1 MPEHDRPSSAAGS
14 ATPASGSSHATKT
27 NEERETDLELLENTV
42 RAAGKIALKFFT
54 GDYRRWSKAG
64 GSPVTEA
71 DLAVD
76 AFLKEELRR
85 GRPDYGWLSEESL
98 DDPARLEARRV
109 FIVDP
114 IDGTVAF
121 MKGRPHF
128 TICAAVVENGRSLSG
143 VVFNPA
149 RDECFTAEESKGA
162 HLNGNPI
169 HAGGRNAIEGCKL
182 LGNRAL
188 FTDWPPMQIEN
199 FSSIAYR
206 VALVAAGQF
215 DAMVS
220 LTSKRDWDLAAAD
233 VIIREAGGRLVDLDG
248 REPIYNGPDAIQG
261 ATIAA
266 GPGLIAPLLTAL
278 REKNSLKP

>member
-1 MPEHDRPSSAAGS
+1 LPERDRQTSGAEGAA
-14 ATPASGSSHATKT
+14 PASESSHATKASEKRDDLTLLT
-27 NEERETDLELLENTV
+27 NAV
-42 RAAGKIALKFFT
+42 RAAGQIALKFFT
-54 GDYRRWSKAG
+54 GNYRRWSKAG

-76 AFLKEELRR
+76 AFLKTELRHT
-85 GRPDYGWLSEESL
+85 RPDYGWLSEESL

-128 TICAAVVENGRSLSG
+128 TICAAVVENGRPLTG

-149 RDECFTAEESKGA
+149 RDECFIAQEGQGA
-162 HLNGNPI
+162 HLNGTPI
-169 HAGGRNAIEGCKL
+169 HVGGRRAIEGCKL

-188 FTDWPPMQIEN
+188 FADWPPMQIDN

-233 VIIREAGGRLVDLDG
+233 IILTEAGGQLVDLDG
-248 REPIYNGPDAIQG
+248 KRPVYNGPAAIQG

-266 GPGLIAPLLTAL
+266 GPGLIAPLLAVVQ
-278 REKNSLKP
+278 EKNSLKP

>member
-1 MPEHDRPSSAAGS
+1 LPEHD
-14 ATPASGSSHATKT
+14 
-27 NEERETDLELLENTV
+27 EDLELLTRAV
-42 RAAGKIALKFFT
+42 REAGKIALKFFS
-54 GDYRRWSKAG
+54 GQYRRWNKPG

-71 DLAVD
+71 DLAID
-76 AFLKEELRR
+76 EFLNQELRR
-85 GRPDYGWLSEESL
+85 ARPDYGWLSEESL
-98 DDPARLEARRV
+98 DDPARLKARRV
-109 FIVDP
+109 FVVDP

-128 TICAAVVENGRSLSG
+128 TICAAVVESGRPLCG

-149 RDECFTAEESKGA
+149 REECFTAQLNQGA
-162 HLNGNPI
+162 RLNGLPI
-169 HAGGRNAIEGCKL
+169 HASDQTEIEGSRL
-182 LGNRAL
+182 LANRSL
-188 FTDWPPMQIEN
+188 FTDWPPMQIET

-233 VIIREAGGRLVDLDG
+233 IILAEAGGRLVDLDG
-248 REPIYNGPDAIQG
+248 KTAIYNAPAAIHG

-266 GPGLIAPLLTAL
+266 GPGLIGPLLAAL
-278 REKNSLKP
+278 KEKNSLKT